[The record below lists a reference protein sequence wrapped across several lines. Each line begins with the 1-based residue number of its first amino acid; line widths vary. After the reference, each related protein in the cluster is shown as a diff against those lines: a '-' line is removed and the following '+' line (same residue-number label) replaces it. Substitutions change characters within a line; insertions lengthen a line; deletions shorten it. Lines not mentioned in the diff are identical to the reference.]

1 MNILRNRFLQTAS
14 FLAAPNDPPAG
25 SKKPLAETVES
36 VEDAGGDDGA
46 GNDAGDDTDAED
58 GQDAGDAGDDT
69 DGDGEGGDD
78 TDSGDEDD
86 DPDLADLPVEVR
98 AKAKAAIERRVARET
113 GWRDRQIDR
122 LHAKRRSAEED
133 VRAAEAVV
141 GRRAD
146 GTAAPE
152 NLTQAQIEERAR
164 ALAKDMS
171 AQTQYDQNANDA
183 DARGVSAYGDKWRST
198 MAKLPK
204 LGGVDITD
212 MVDIL
217 NTDQPHVVLY
227 SLADPDTYE
236 RVMALPPARR
246 RNEFVKLSLKEAPK
260 ARSVV
265 ADKRPGDSPRPVR
278 PINNGRKVAAQAVDL
293 ADDKLSDEAWYAAR
307 NATRRKKFSDHA

>member
-1 MNILRNRFLQTAS
+1 MNILRNRFLNTAS
-14 FLAAPNDPPAG
+14 FLSAPDDPPAG
-25 SKKPLAETVES
+25 GKKPLALS
-36 VEDAGGDDGA
+36 VEDVTGAAQTDGDDNAGDNTGA
-46 GNDAGDDTDAED
+46 ADGEDASAAEDDAGDD
-58 GQDAGDAGDDT
+58 
-69 DGDGEGGDD
+69 GEGGGNN
-78 TDSGDEDD
+78 TGGDEDD

-146 GTAAPE
+146 GAAAPE

-164 ALAKDMS
+164 KLAGEMT
-171 AQTQYDQNANDA
+171 AQQQYDRDANDA
-183 DARGVSAYGDKWRST
+183 DARGRSSYGDKWGTTIARL
-198 MAKLPK
+198 KP
-204 LGGVDITD
+204 LGGLDMAD
-212 MVDIL
+212 MVDIM

-227 SLADPDTYE
+227 SLADPETYE
-236 RVMALPPARR
+236 RVMALSPARR

-260 ARSVV
+260 VRGTTVES
-265 ADKRPGDSPRPVR
+265 KRPGDSPAPVR
-278 PINNGRKVAAQAVDL
+278 VVNGGRKVAAQQVNL
-293 ADDKLSDEAWYAAR
+293 ADDKLDDETWYAAR